1 MSSSAGVGRT
11 SVLVDHQT
19 FLMYRRGGISRYF
32 AELLR
37 CYWEHPELEVDA
49 QISLRRSS
57 NSHLLAVA
65 PQVRPLPFRPDSLPY
80 RAAQVAERRRARRA
94 AGALHP
100 DLVHSTYYRPE
111 DLDLVPGARRVVTVH
126 DLIPERHPEWFG
138 DRPVHLAMRDYID
151 AADGIV
157 CVSQATKDE
166 LFELWGE
173 IDDRPVIVTHHAAG
187 PLFTPHGPGWD
198 LGRPY
203 LLHIGD
209 RELYKDFPTLVRA
222 FAQCEAR
229 TSGLALAVVGGK
241 DLLPEEKQL
250 IDDLGVADDLIVL
263 SAGEAELPRLYRS
276 AVALVSP
283 STVEGFGMPVVE
295 SMTCGTPVV
304 LADTPVYREVAGAAG
319 LFFTPGDE
327 EALRDQLDRLTT
339 DDDLAAA
346 AAQAGLTRA
355 ADFSWDSTAASTAA
369 LYRDLIC

>member
-1 MSSSAGVGRT
+1 M
-11 SVLVDHQT
+11 
-19 FLMYRRGGISRYF
+19 
-32 AELLR
+32 
-37 CYWEHPELEVDA
+37 
-49 QISLRRSS
+49 
-57 NSHLLAVA
+57 
-65 PQVRPLPFRPDSLPY
+65 
-80 RAAQVAERRRARRA
+80 
-94 AGALHP
+94 
-100 DLVHSTYYRPE
+100 
-111 DLDLVPGARRVVTVH
+111 
-126 DLIPERHPEWFG
+126 
-138 DRPVHLAMRDYID
+138 
-151 AADGIV
+151 
-157 CVSQATKDE
+157 
-166 LFELWGE
+166 
-173 IDDRPVIVTHHAAG
+173 
-187 PLFTPHGPGWD
+187 
-198 LGRPY
+198 
-203 LLHIGD
+203 
-209 RELYKDFPTLVRA
+209 RA

-327 EALRDQLDRLTT
+327 EALRDQIDRLTT